1 MESEAQLERARNEV
15 FRKFGRNVLN
25 FQRVEHMLK
34 FLIANGQIAGN
45 MSDVM
50 AKREQRAAAI
60 QNLTMGNLV
69 GAFIENTLTVHE
81 EVATDQDLVPEE
93 LKEPNVSCRFF
104 IETDV
109 AGYQRR
115 KQALASI
122 VAERND
128 LIHHSLR
135 RFDLKSLAGCMDAD
149 QYLEQQRER
158 LLPEFDTLS
167 WAIDTMQD
175 AKKAFAEFFNS
186 DDSKKQFELLWLRQS
201 RLVLLL
207 ADVPT
212 KAARPDGWTS
222 LSRADQI
229 VRALAPEEMAALNE
243 KYGHRTLKGL
253 ILATELFDILEEPTD
268 RGGVRVLYRLKP
280 SSPLFLCA
288 SA

>member
-50 AKREQRAAAI
+50 AKREQRATAI

-69 GAFIENTLTVHE
+69 RAFIENTLTVHE

-115 KQALASI
+115 RQALASI

-167 WAIDTMQD
+167 
-175 AKKAFAEFFNS
+175 
-186 DDSKKQFELLWLRQS
+186 
-201 RLVLLL
+201 
-207 ADVPT
+207 
-212 KAARPDGWTS
+212 
-222 LSRADQI
+222 
-229 VRALAPEEMAALNE
+229 
-243 KYGHRTLKGL
+243 
-253 ILATELFDILEEPTD
+253 
-268 RGGVRVLYRLKP
+268 
-280 SSPLFLCA
+280 
-288 SA
+288 